1 MNKYTYG
8 KLHLPKYMLMV
19 SVSTIQRVSLPELA
33 FVLSLFFLSGVTASQ
48 VFSCT
53 LCPFSY
59 TAQIYLHNH
68 IKRIHTVEYMRLLR
82 CGAIRPET
90 LTPFRSSGGSNQHTQ
105 KKVTVMSRSTSS
117 KVTHP
122 SSKPGGADGEIRP
135 ETLAPAS
142 SWSSK
147 LCPVVVLK
155 RLCTHT
161 KSHTETALHTV
172 PHWCTLHKSLAKPV
186 CMALCLCGALT
197 SALSILCFVVSL
209 YPDLTHKKILRYSFD
224 SQLTS

>member
-19 SVSTIQRVSLPELA
+19 SVSTIQRVSLPEPA
-33 FVLSLFFLSGVTASQ
+33 FVLSLSFLSGVTASQ

-68 IKRIHTVEYMRLLR
+68 IKRIHTVEYMRLLK
-82 CGAIRPET
+82 CGVIRPET
-90 LTPFRSSGGSNQHTQ
+90 LTPSTSNQHTQ
-105 KKVTVMSRSTSS
+105 KNVTVMSRSTSS

-142 SWSSK
+142 SLSSE

-172 PHWCTLHKSLAKPV
+172 PH
-186 CMALCLCGALT
+186 
-197 SALSILCFVVSL
+197 
-209 YPDLTHKKILRYSFD
+209 
-224 SQLTS
+224 